1 MKRTWLSSL
10 AQKQMKYLTYKGLN
24 TDDFNKFYPWSNINS
39 RQSTIIN
46 SPNPSLFHPKTQR
59 QITFMLRVISAVN
72 NRSTHFL
79 LLRFTKTSTD
89 NSNTNYST
97 ENSSQSL
104 LNLSNLKKQL
114 DSLLK
119 QTDYIENSKRNSVKV
134 VN

>member
-1 MKRTWLSSL
+1 
-10 AQKQMKYLTYKGLN
+10 
-24 TDDFNKFYPWSNINS
+24 
-39 RQSTIIN
+39 
-46 SPNPSLFHPKTQR
+46 
-59 QITFMLRVISAVN
+59 MLRVISAVN